1 MTATLILE
9 VIRILA
15 RYLAALLA
23 GMGMTGTATLISADQ
38 TVNLAV
44 ALVMAVATEAGWI
57 KARLRS

>member
-23 GMGMTGTATLISADQ
+23 GMGMTGTATLISADSSI
-38 TVNLAV
+38 NLVV
-44 ALVMAVATEAGWI
+44 ALVLAVFTEVGWI
-57 KARLRS
+57 AARSRR

>member
-23 GMGMTGTATLISADQ
+23 GMGMTGTATLISADS
-38 TVNLAV
+38 TINLVV
-44 ALVMAVATEAGWI
+44 ALVLAVATEAGWI
-57 KARLRS
+57 KARLMR